1 MFDKTNGRL
10 AMRCN
15 NCGNDILENA
25 IIAWKCNSCDK
36 AFKVTKEQL
45 QNLIMKKM
53 FDQEKSFLKCPT
65 CKSEMDD
72 GNENIVWKCT
82 CGTLNKARLKDFEE
96 TEDILPINSSL
107 INCPNCGM
115 SISSKAKKCVH
126 CGELFYQKQSTGI
139 VCPDCKKEVPIG
151 MMECP
156 NCGCPIEENLPKA
169 GYKVNID
176 INMKRI
182 VVSLI
187 VIALL
192 CVIGI
197 AVYNIK
203 IVRPKKVEAQ
213 NKEVYEE
220 AVALLEKGKYEDGN
234 ELLQTIT
241 GYKDVDTIL
250 EQIKWES
257 YTYEC
262 INDFRTWL
270 KNPDSFTLYE
280 VAFYLDDEPHGL
292 YGSLVG
298 EVDYSYP
305 AIVFRSGGQN
315 GFGGNTTGYELFYY
329 FKDEG
334 YMCVGS
340 CDSLDEDEYYNDKGE
355 LKDEEDGAM
364 DVLLC
369 KEINELKE
377 EAEQVGEVDM
387 DRLKS
392 IIKNDSYSTIRIIE

>member
-1 MFDKTNGRL
+1 M
-10 AMRCN
+10 
-15 NCGNDILENA
+15 A
-25 IIAWKCNSCDK
+25 II
-36 AFKVTKEQL
+36 
-45 QNLIMKKM
+45 
-53 FDQEKSFLKCPT
+53 KCPE
-65 CKSEMDD
+65 CGREISDKSKMC
-72 GNENIVWKCT
+72 IH
-82 CGTLNKARLKDFEE
+82 CGYPLEEE
-96 TEDILPINSSL
+96 TD
-107 INCPNCGM
+107 
-115 SISSKAKKCVH
+115 
-126 CGELFYQKQSTGI
+126 
-139 VCPDCKKEVPIG
+139 KEVINTRCSECGKEIPNNVDY
-151 MMECP
+151 CP
-156 NCGCPIEENLPKA
+156 NCGCP
-169 GYKVNID
+169 
-176 INMKRI
+176 
-182 VVSLI
+182 LI
-187 VIALL
+187 VQVQKNRNNAIKQSIMIQMPRKLNRKSVLIIGVVVALVAI
-192 CVIGI
+192 CVVI
-197 AVYNIK
+197 YNIRVVQPRK
-203 IVRPKKVEAQ
+203 NEAH

-220 AVALLEKGKYEDGN
+220 AIELLDKGKYEDGN
-234 ELLQTIT
+234 ELLQTIK
-241 GYKDVDTIL
+241 GYKDVDIIL

-262 INDFRTWL
+262 INDFKTWL

-305 AIVFRSGGQN
+305 AIIFRSGGQN

-334 YMCVGS
+334 YICVGS

-355 LKDEEDGAM
+355 LKDEDDGAM

-392 IIKNDSYSTIRIIE
+392 IIKNDSYSAIKIIE